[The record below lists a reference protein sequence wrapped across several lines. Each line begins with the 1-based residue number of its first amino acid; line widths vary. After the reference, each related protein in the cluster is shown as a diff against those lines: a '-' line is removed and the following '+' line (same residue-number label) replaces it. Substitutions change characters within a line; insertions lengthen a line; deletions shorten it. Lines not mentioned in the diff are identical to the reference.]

1 MRLFKR
7 RCSDPSPQLVSLSP
21 LSQEEEAEGSKP
33 RQTRS
38 GQASPARTPVS
49 GSPKAHRK
57 GLSTWGK
64 KVGRKWDQLKR
75 SDSSEL
81 LAASPGRRRH
91 WSPNSA
97 AAAPPA
103 LSSGPPRT
111 RRISRVESLR
121 NLFVRGGVSTPVSTP
136 GKEKTINNNIIKN
149 AQENGTDWVKQE
161 CQKGIS
167 DLYQLNDLLMTECKK
182 QGKESEGKPNV
193 GKCRKRA
200 LTDPVPENPLEEHCL
215 LEYILAHHSNLGIAG
230 KETENTLKSLSYD
243 DLLATFKDLT
253 RTEQIN
259 FLKKSTLSLD
269 EWSSGNLEN
278 QRSQLSVLPE
288 ESSSVSPVPGRSIG
302 KRRLV
307 DNKECRSSYE
317 ELPRRGRKNII
328 LKPRPDSTPVLPGS
342 QMDTLCSLLSN
353 LLVVKADESGYESD
367 STRAGSDSPRGSI
380 KSSVSDIQV
389 PRKIVTRTNSNISYV
404 TEPEMLSAETK
415 PENNRNEP
423 QSQLSICCEEVNE
436 TKCDDAKL
444 ISGKL
449 SNEQE
454 NIDDVFYPKEP
465 QTTNTNSRDLSPAN
479 ETDEEKLSFSRK
491 RNAKINIGIRRGDVK
506 SVGLSLG
513 YRKHSPSSHH
523 EESKSERA
531 VDSKDI
537 SLQSLLCKRCKSP
550 TETEARAQPATQLN
564 LYQRFLNNKAQL
576 APTITP
582 APLSVMAAHSEDKE
596 FKSMRFNKDHT
607 GELGVYIER
616 KDPAVRSACYVISY
630 IEPGGVMHRDGRF
643 RIGDEIVRVNG
654 CRMRGL
660 TIQEARTTLRNT
672 PMEVEIVICR
682 DPESKSAELSNVPPP
697 LQPDKTFKRPPAL
710 SNVSSVPKGLRIEK
724 SQYLRQVSM
733 PEIKIDMLKKDSK
746 ATEGAKRPPTSKPGR
761 PPIPPEEP
769 AKAVTGMRKFSCQFD
784 GISPRRRTEAPR
796 RQSQTPRPKSLTLSM
811 FTVTLH
817 KGPGCKSLGFSI
829 VGGQDSP
836 KGSLGIFVKTV
847 FQSGQAA
854 ENGNLKEGDEIIAVN
869 GNTLQG
875 LTHSEAIAVFKDIKS
890 GPVMLHVG
898 RRDQLHRRTNKSK
911 SCDDLDKFNS

>member
-21 LSQEEEAEGSKP
+21 ITQEGEDEVEVEVTRP

-38 GQASPARTPVS
+38 GQASPVRTPVS
-49 GSPKAHRK
+49 GSPKAYRK

-91 WSPNSA
+91 WSPNTPG
-97 AAAPPA
+97 AAPPPSA
-103 LSSGPPRT
+103 APPRA

-121 NLFVRGGVSTPVSTP
+121 NLFVRGGVNSLANVQ
-136 GKEKTINNNIIKN
+136 KEKTINNNVIKN
-149 AQENGTDWVKQE
+149 VQANGTEWVKEE

-167 DLYQLNDLLMTECKK
+167 DLYQLSELLVECKK
-182 QGKESEGKPNV
+182 EKGETKPV
-193 GKCRKRA
+193 KCRKRA
-200 LTDPVPENPLEEHCL
+200 LTEPVPENPLEEHCL
-215 LEYILAHHSNLGIAG
+215 LEYILSHQSMQGVAG

-253 RTEQIN
+253 AAGQLSL
-259 FLKKSTLSLD
+259 LKKSTLSLD
-269 EWSSGNLEN
+269 ERNTESCEN
-278 QRSQLSVLPE
+278 SRSQLSVLPE
-288 ESSSVSPVPGRSIG
+288 ENSSISPVPGRSIG

-307 DNKECRSSYE
+307 DNKECRSSNE
-317 ELPRRGRKNII
+317 ELNRRGRKTSP
-328 LKPRPDSTPVLPGS
+328 LKPRPDSTPVAGTQLEN
-342 QMDTLCSLLSN
+342 LCSLLNN
-353 LLVVKADESGYESD
+353 LLLVKADESGYESD

-380 KSSVSDIQV
+380 KSSISDVQL
-389 PRKIVTRTNSNISYV
+389 PRKIVTRTNSNTSFI
-404 TEPEMLSAETK
+404 TEQESGVAEK
-415 PENNRNEP
+415 AQKDSK
-423 QSQLSICCEEVNE
+423 QSNLCCGDVNE

-444 ISGKL
+444 ISEKN
-449 SNEQE
+449 SEQDTF
-454 NIDDVFYPKEP
+454 DDVFYPSEAHKP
-465 QTTNTNSRDLSPAN
+465 NTNPLPISNGRDLSPAN

-506 SVGLSLG
+506 SVGFSLG
-513 YRKHSPSSHH
+513 YRKPSPSSLP
-523 EESKSERA
+523 EENKGERA
-531 VDSKDI
+531 VDSKEI
-537 SLQSLLCKRCKSP
+537 SLQSLLCKRCKP
-550 TETEARAQPATQLN
+550 TSTENEIKTNTPPSQFN
-564 LYQRFLNNKAQL
+564 LYQRFLNNKAQQS
-576 APTITP
+576 T
-582 APLSVMAAHSEDKE
+582 PLSPLSPSSSSYPDDKE
-596 FKSMRFNKDHT
+596 FKSMRFTKDHT

-616 KDPAVRSACYVISY
+616 KDPAARSACYVISY

-672 PMEVEIVICR
+672 PQEVEIVICR
-682 DPESKSAELSNVPPP
+682 DPEPRTTDPPVSIP
-697 LQPDKTFKRPPAL
+697 EKTFKRPLAPLSSFPAA
-710 SNVSSVPKGLRIEK
+710 PKGIKVEK

-733 PEIKIDMLKKDSK
+733 PEIKIEKKDTKVAENKNVEKKPPPSK
-746 ATEGAKRPPTSKPGR
+746 TTPGK
-761 PPIPPEEP
+761 PPIPPDEP
-769 AKAVTGMRKFSCQFD
+769 VKAVTGMRKFSCQFD

-817 KGPGCKSLGFSI
+817 KGPGYKSLGFSI

-836 KGSLGIFVKTV
+836 KGSLGIFVKTI

-854 ENGNLKEGDEIIAVN
+854 ENGNLREGDEIIAVN
-869 GNTLQG
+869 GTTLQG
-875 LTHSEAIAVFKDIKS
+875 LTHSQAIAVFKDIKS

-898 RRDQLHRRTNKSK
+898 RRDQLHKRANKSK

>member
-1 MRLFKR
+1 MMRLFKR

-97 AAAPPA
+97 AAAPPV
-103 LSSGPPRT
+103 LSSGPPRS

-121 NLFVRGGVSTPVSTP
+121 NLFVRGGVSTPVSAQ

-167 DLYQLNDLLMTECKK
+167 DLYQLNDLLLTECKK
-182 QGKESEGKPNV
+182 QGKESDKPT
-193 GKCRKRA
+193 KCRKRA
-200 LTDPVPENPLEEHCL
+200 LTEPVPENPLEEHCL
-215 LEYILAHHSNLGIAG
+215 LEYILAHQSTLGIAG
-230 KETENTLKSLSYD
+230 KETENSLKSLSYD

-253 RTEQIN
+253 RNEQIN
-259 FLKKSTLSLD
+259 FLKKSTVSLD
-269 EWSSGNLEN
+269 DWSSGSLEN

-317 ELPRRGRKNII
+317 DLPRRGRRNII

-380 KSSVSDIQV
+380 KSSVSDVQT
-389 PRKIVTRTNSNISYV
+389 PRKIVTRTNSNTSFI
-404 TEPEMLSAETK
+404 TEQETPTTETK
-415 PENNRNEP
+415 SENVH
-423 QSQLSICCEEVNE
+423 SDSTSKLSLCCEEVNE

-454 NIDDVFYPKEP
+454 NNDDVFYPKEAQP
-465 QTTNTNSRDLSPAN
+465 NSSKARDLSPAN

-513 YRKHSPSSHH
+513 YRKHSPSSQP
-523 EESKSERA
+523 EESKSERV
-531 VDSKDI
+531 VDSKEI
-537 SLQSLLCKRCKSP
+537 SLQSLLCNRCKSP
-550 TETEARAQPATQLN
+550 TETETRPQPATQLN
-564 LYQRFLNNKAQL
+564 LYQRFLNNKAQH

-582 APLSVMAAHSEDKE
+582 APLSVLPTYSEDKE

-616 KDPAVRSACYVISY
+616 KDPTVRSACYVISY

-672 PMEVEIVICR
+672 PVEVEIVICR
-682 DPESKSAELSNVPPP
+682 DPDPKPTEPSSFPPSI
-697 LQPDKTFKRPPAL
+697 QPDKTFKRPLVPL
-710 SNVSSVPKGLRIEK
+710 SSAPSVPKGLKIEK

-746 ATEGAKRPPTSKPGR
+746 ATEGAKRPPTSKPVGR

-784 GISPRRRTEAPR
+784 GISPRKRTEAPR

-817 KGPGCKSLGFSI
+817 KGPGYKSLGFSI

-854 ENGNLKEGDEIIAVN
+854 ENGNLREGDEIIAVN
-869 GNTLQG
+869 GTTLQG
-875 LTHSEAIAVFKDIKS
+875 LTHSEAIAVFKEIKS

-898 RRDQLHRRTNKSK
+898 RRDQLQKRTNKSK